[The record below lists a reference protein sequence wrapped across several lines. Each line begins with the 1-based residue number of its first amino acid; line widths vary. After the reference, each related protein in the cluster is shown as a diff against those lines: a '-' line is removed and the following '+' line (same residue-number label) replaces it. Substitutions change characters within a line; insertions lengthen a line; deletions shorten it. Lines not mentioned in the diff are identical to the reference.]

1 MGMETGMEMARADA
15 SNPRQSFPFPF
26 AFPFLFLILFFSGRV
41 RAPPRFRSPKRPF
54 PPHARKTTPMK
65 LKTTLALA
73 LCGVLASAAGAFAIP
88 TAPGTATKEPWTE
101 DTSKLPG
108 DPASLFEA
116 KDPARITAGD
126 TLAID
131 ARLGHSSI
139 AKNSRGETFLFAQV
153 AAGDDKTGAAA
164 AAAPMN
170 LALVIDRSGSMK
182 GDRIANAM
190 NAAVGAIE
198 RLRDGDS
205 VTVVAFDSAAQVVVP
220 PTRVSSASRSSMEN
234 AVRSIR
240 LGGDTC
246 ISCGLQ
252 EGMTQLQQTS
262 LSGDRVNRMILL
274 SDGATNSGIKDVP
287 GLRAMAGR
295 MNGRGVTISTI
306 GVDVDFD
313 EKVMAALAAEGNG
326 RHYFV
331 ANASGL
337 PAVFSQEF
345 DDILASVAK
354 EAELSIDLAPGVEV
368 AEVFDRSFRREG
380 NKLIVPFG
388 TFSAKQEK
396 TVLVKLRVPADRDGS
411 QPVADVKLA
420 YRDLIKKSDGSCG
433 GNLAL
438 AIRSDGSEQKELDP
452 FVAARVERSRT
463 ASTLTEANKLF
474 EAGRTA
480 EARAKLATRST
491 ELKKTENESLAFAK
505 AAPTTIAPRRAA
517 KSLDRDFEDQ
527 LGAVAAADR
536 NFAPPPP
543 ASRPVATGT
552 AGGFGNSAPVAAA
565 APAASVSPQS
575 RQGKASVRL
584 NQQSASEFG
593 F

>member
-1 MGMETGMEMARADA
+1 
-15 SNPRQSFPFPF
+15 
-26 AFPFLFLILFFSGRV
+26 
-41 RAPPRFRSPKRPF
+41 
-54 PPHARKTTPMK
+54 MK
-65 LKTTLALA
+65 LKTTFALV
-73 LCGVLASAAGAFAIP
+73 LCGVLASAAGALAIP
-88 TAPGTATKEPWTE
+88 MSPATATKEPWG
-101 DTSKLPG
+101 DSK
-108 DPASLFEA
+108 PASGDAIEA

-131 ARLGHSSI
+131 ARLGHASI

-153 AAGDDKTGAAA
+153 AAVEDKAGTASAVS
-164 AAAPMN
+164 PMN

-205 VTVVAFDSAAQVVVP
+205 VTVVAFDSSAQVVVP
-220 PTRVSSASRSSMEN
+220 PTRVSAQTRASMEA
-234 AVRSIR
+234 AVRNIR

-246 ISCGLQ
+246 ISCGML
-252 EGMTQLQQTS
+252 EGMQQLQQTP

-287 GLRAMAGR
+287 GLRAMANR
-295 MNGRGVTISTI
+295 MTSRGVTISTI

-354 EAELSIDLAPGVEV
+354 EAELTIELAPGVEI

-380 NKLIVPFG
+380 SKIIVPFG

-396 TVLVKLRVPADRDGS
+396 TVLVKLKVPADREGT
-411 QPVADVKLA
+411 QAVADVKLA
-420 YRDLIKKSDGSCG
+420 YRDLVKKSDGSFG
-433 GNLAL
+433 GNLSL
-438 AIRSDGSEQKELDP
+438 AIRSDGTEQRELDP

-474 EAGRTA
+474 EAGRIG
-480 EARAKLATRST
+480 EARAKLATRSS
-491 ELKKTENESLAFAK
+491 ELKKTESESLAFAK
-505 AAPTTIAPRRAA
+505 AAGSATAPRRAA

-527 LGAVAAADR
+527 LGAVASAER
-536 NFAPPPP
+536 NFAPPP
-543 ASRPVATGT
+543 ADVRPR
-552 AGGFGNSAPVAAA
+552 GGVGSFGNAGPVAAA
-565 APAASVSPQS
+565 PTATVSPQS
-575 RQGKASVRL
+575 REGKAQIRI

>member
-1 MGMETGMEMARADA
+1 
-15 SNPRQSFPFPF
+15 
-26 AFPFLFLILFFSGRV
+26 
-41 RAPPRFRSPKRPF
+41 
-54 PPHARKTTPMK
+54 MK

-73 LCGVLASAAGAFAIP
+73 LCGVLASAAGALAIP
-88 TAPGTATKEPWTE
+88 MSHSTATKEPWVPE
-101 DTSKLPG
+101 LKPG
-108 DPASLFEA
+108 ESAEP
-116 KDPARITAGD
+116 KDPARVTAGD

-131 ARLGHSSI
+131 ARLGHGSI

-153 AAGDDKTGAAA
+153 AAAPEEKTGTTTSS
-164 AAAPMN
+164 PMN

-190 NAAVGAIE
+190 NAAVAAIE

-205 VTVVAFDSAAQVVVP
+205 VTVVAFDSVAQVVVA
-220 PTRVSSASRSSMEN
+220 PTRVSSSTRPTMEA
-234 AVRSIR
+234 AVRNIR

-246 ISCGLQ
+246 ISCGML
-252 EGMTQLQQTS
+252 EGMQQLAQTS

-274 SDGATNSGIKDVP
+274 SDGATNSGIKDIT
-287 GLRAMAGR
+287 GLRSMAGR
-295 MNGRGVTISTI
+295 MSSKGVTISTI

-313 EKVMAALAAEGNG
+313 EKVMAALANEGNG

-337 PAVFSQEF
+337 PAVFAQEF

-354 EAELSIDLAPGVEV
+354 EAELAIELAPGVEV

-380 NKLIVPFG
+380 NKIIVPFG

-396 TVLVKLRVPADRDGS
+396 TVLVKLRVPADKEGT

-420 YRDLIKKSDGSCG
+420 YRDLLKKSDGSCG
-433 GNLAL
+433 GNLSVAV
-438 AIRSDGSEQKELDP
+438 RGDGTEQRELDP

-474 EAGRTA
+474 ESGRTG
-480 EARAKLATRST
+480 EARAKLATRQA
-491 ELKKTENESLAFAK
+491 ELKKTEDESLAFA
-505 AAPTTIAPRRAA
+505 ASAPSKAPRRAA
-517 KSLDRDFEDQ
+517 KSLDRDFQDQ
-527 LGAVAAADR
+527 LGAVAQADA

-543 ASRPVATGT
+543 AAAGTFGRGNSRPGDAF
-552 AGGFGNSAPVAAA
+552 GGGAPVAASP
-565 APAASVSPQS
+565 PAASPSASS
-575 RQGKASVRL
+575 RAGKASVRL

>member
-1 MGMETGMEMARADA
+1 
-15 SNPRQSFPFPF
+15 
-26 AFPFLFLILFFSGRV
+26 
-41 RAPPRFRSPKRPF
+41 
-54 PPHARKTTPMK
+54 MK

-73 LCGVLASAAGAFAIP
+73 LCGILASAAGALAIP
-88 TAPGTATKEPWTE
+88 MSPGAATKEPWV
-101 DTSKLPG
+101 DGK
-108 DPASLFEA
+108 PAGGGESPET
-116 KDPARITAGD
+116 KDPARVTAGD

-131 ARLGHSSI
+131 ARLGHASI

-153 AAGDDKTGAAA
+153 AAAEDKAGVASAVS
-164 AAAPMN
+164 PMN

-205 VTVVAFDSAAQVVVP
+205 VTVVAFDSSAQLVVP
-220 PTRVSSASRSSMEN
+220 PTRVSSSTRGSMEA
-234 AVRSIR
+234 AVRNIR

-246 ISCGLQ
+246 ISCGML
-252 EGMTQLQQTS
+252 EGMQQLAQTS

-287 GLRAMAGR
+287 GLRAMANR
-295 MNGRGVTISTI
+295 MTSKGVTISTI

-354 EAELSIDLAPGVEV
+354 EAELSIELAPGVEV

-380 NKLIVPFG
+380 SKIIVPFG

-396 TVLVKLRVPADRDGS
+396 TVLVKLRVPADREGN
-411 QPVADVKLA
+411 QAVADVKLA
-420 YRDLIKKSDGSCG
+420 YRDLVKKSDGSCG
-433 GNLAL
+433 GNLSL
-438 AIRSDGSEQKELDP
+438 AIRSDGTEQRELDP

-474 EAGRTA
+474 EAGRIG
-480 EARAKLATRST
+480 EARAKLATRSS
-491 ELKKTENESLAFAK
+491 ELKKTESESLAFAK
-505 AAPTTIAPRRAA
+505 AAPSTAPRRSA
-517 KSLDRDFEDQ
+517 KSLDKDFEDQ
-527 LGAVAAADR
+527 LGAVASADR
-536 NFAPPPP
+536 NFAPPP
-543 ASRPVATGT
+543 AAVRPSGGA
-552 AGGFGNSAPVAAA
+552 GFGPNAPVAAGA
-565 APAASVSPQS
+565 SPPPPAATVSPQS
-575 RQGKASVRL
+575 REGKAQVRI

>member
-1 MGMETGMEMARADA
+1 
-15 SNPRQSFPFPF
+15 
-26 AFPFLFLILFFSGRV
+26 
-41 RAPPRFRSPKRPF
+41 
-54 PPHARKTTPMK
+54 MK
-65 LKTTLALA
+65 LKTTAALA

-88 TAPGTATKEPWTE
+88 MSSGSATKEPWVS
-101 DTSKLPG
+101 DTKVG
-108 DPASLFEA
+108 GEA
-116 KDPARITAGD
+116 ELKDPARVTAGD

-131 ARLGHSSI
+131 ARLGHASI
-139 AKNSRGETFLFAQV
+139 ARNSRGETFLFAQV
-153 AAGDDKTGAAA
+153 AAAEDKAGAAA
-164 AAAPMN
+164 AVSPMN

-190 NAAVGAIE
+190 NAAVSAIE

-205 VTVVAFDSAAQVVVP
+205 VTVVSFDSSAQVVVP
-220 PTRVSSASRSSMEN
+220 PTRVSSSSRSSMEA
-234 AVRSIR
+234 AVRAIR

-246 ISCGLQ
+246 ISCGML
-252 EGMTQLQQTS
+252 EGMQQLAQTS

-274 SDGATNSGIKDVP
+274 SDGATNSGIRDVP

-295 MNGRGVTISTI
+295 MHGKGVTISTI

-313 EKVMAALAAEGNG
+313 EKVMAALANEGNG

-337 PAVFSQEF
+337 PAVFAQEF

-354 EAELSIDLAPGVEV
+354 EAELAIELAPGVEV

-380 NKLIVPFG
+380 SKIIVPFG

-420 YRDLIKKSDGSCG
+420 YRDLVKRSDGSCG
-433 GNLAL
+433 GNLAV
-438 AIRSDGSEQKELDP
+438 AVRSDGTEQKDLDP

-463 ASTLTEANKLF
+463 AQTLTEVNKLF
-474 EAGRTA
+474 ESGRVD
-480 EARAKLATRST
+480 EARAKLATRKV
-491 ELKKTENESLAFAK
+491 ELKKTESESLAFA
-505 AAPTTIAPRRAA
+505 AAKPSFAPRRAA

-527 LGAVAAADR
+527 LGAVAQADR
-536 NFAPPPP
+536 NFAPPPAKP
-543 ASRPVATGT
+543 S
-552 AGGFGNSAPVAAA
+552 AGSGRGDSAGSGFANPPVAAA
-565 APAASVSPQS
+565 APAPVTPSS
-575 RQGKASVRL
+575 REGKASVRL
-584 NQQSASEFG
+584 NQQSASEMG

>member
-1 MGMETGMEMARADA
+1 
-15 SNPRQSFPFPF
+15 
-26 AFPFLFLILFFSGRV
+26 
-41 RAPPRFRSPKRPF
+41 
-54 PPHARKTTPMK
+54 MK
-65 LKTTLALA
+65 LKTTVALA
-73 LCGVLASAAGAFAIP
+73 LCGVLASAAGALAIP
-88 TAPGTATKEPWTE
+88 MSPSVATKEPWVDGTNARE
-101 DTSKLPG
+101 LAETKDT
-108 DPASLFEA
+108 
-116 KDPARITAGD
+116 ARITAGD

-131 ARLGHSSI
+131 ARLGHASI
-139 AKNSRGETFLFAQV
+139 AKNSRGETFLFAEV
-153 AAGDDKTGAAA
+153 AAGEDRAGAAGPS
-164 AAAPMN
+164 APMN

-190 NAAVGAIE
+190 TAAVGAIE

-220 PTRVSSASRSSMEN
+220 PTRVSSSSRPSMEG
-234 AVRSIR
+234 AVRNIR
-240 LGGDTC
+240 IGGDTC
-246 ISCGLQ
+246 ISCGMLEAMQ
-252 EGMTQLQQTS
+252 QLAQTS

-287 GLRAMAGR
+287 GLRAMANR
-295 MNGRGVTISTI
+295 MTGKGVTISTI

-313 EKVMAALAAEGNG
+313 EKVMAALANEGNG

-354 EAELSIDLAPGVEV
+354 EAELSIELAPGVEV

-380 NKLIVPFG
+380 SKIIVPFG

-396 TVLVKLRVPADRDGS
+396 TVLVRLTVPADREGS
-411 QPVADVKLA
+411 RPVADVKLA
-420 YRDLIKKSDGSCG
+420 YRDLVKKTDGSCG
-433 GNLAL
+433 GSLAV
-438 AIRSDGSEQKELDP
+438 AVRDDGSEQKELDP

-463 ASTLTEANKLF
+463 ASTLTEANRLF
-474 EAGRTA
+474 ESGRIA
-480 EARAKLATRST
+480 EARAKLATRQV
-491 ELKKTENESLAFAK
+491 ELKKTENESLALAK
-505 AAPTTIAPRRAA
+505 VAATTAPRRAA

-543 ASRPVATGT
+543 APRPSGG
-552 AGGFGNSAPVAAA
+552 AGRGDVFGASAPVAAA
-565 APAASVSPQS
+565 PAATVTPQS
-575 RQGKASVRL
+575 RAGKASVRL
-584 NQQSASEFG
+584 NQQSASELG